1 MHYNYLSLLHTLRN
15 RLKNAHDFFTV
26 TIHKL
31 KVHLQCPLPFPSRPG
46 QFPSFWLAPWMKFLQ
61 GRSSSFLPCTRRS
74 VLACL
79 PHWSQW
85 MANASCRTVLQ
96 GHQNDD
102 QSDVWHLQHTN
113 IHAGG
118 RKKKKDCWILPTM
131 NLWLKGLQFEA
142 QQVQIFLRIDFIC
155 CRVSLPTPPSCY
167 RRNAGVRLQLNTH
180 APCIRGFKWSRMVI
194 WCAKNVHQNGTS
206 FIWH

>member
-1 MHYNYLSLLHTLRN
+1 M
-15 RLKNAHDFFTV
+15 HDFFTV

-118 RKKKKDCWILPTM
+118 RKKKKRLLNPAHYELMTERSPVWGTAGADFFKDWLHMLTCFIIHSTLVLPQKCW
-131 NLWLKGLQFEA
+131 
-142 QQVQIFLRIDFIC
+142 C
-155 CRVSLPTPPSCY
+155 
-167 RRNAGVRLQLNTH
+167 
-180 APCIRGFKWSRMVI
+180 
-194 WCAKNVHQNGTS
+194 
-206 FIWH
+206 